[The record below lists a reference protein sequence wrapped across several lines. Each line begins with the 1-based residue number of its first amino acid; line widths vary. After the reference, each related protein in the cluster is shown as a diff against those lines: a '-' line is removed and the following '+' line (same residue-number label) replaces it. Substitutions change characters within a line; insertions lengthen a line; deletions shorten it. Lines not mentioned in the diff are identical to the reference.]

1 MRLYTYDTS
10 VIIAR
15 NIRSFPNVFRLSQV
29 VVTELVSSAND
40 DADREGWE
48 ALSLLYYRGGKLL
61 LPSFQDWAMA
71 SKVLYWLRQKRKK
84 EAGGRSPKLPP
95 GASQRMAFDALIAVT
110 AKRADVTV
118 VTENWDDFK
127 AIQYYCP
134 VKLIKA
140 SDFFQ

>member
-1 MRLYTYDTS
+1 MHLYTYDTS

-15 NIRSFPNVFRLSQV
+15 NIQTFPLSFWLSHV
-29 VVTELVSSAND
+29 VATELIFSAND
-40 DADREGWE
+40 DAARENWE

-61 LPSFQDWAMA
+61 LPSFQDWMMA
-71 SKVLYWLRQKRKK
+71 SKVLYWLSQKRKK

-140 SDFFQ
+140 SEFFQ

>member
-1 MRLYTYDTS
+1 
-10 VIIAR
+10 
-15 NIRSFPNVFRLSQV
+15 
-29 VVTELVSSAND
+29 
-40 DADREGWE
+40 
-48 ALSLLYYRGGKLL
+48 
-61 LPSFQDWAMA
+61 MA
-71 SKVLYWLRQKRKK
+71 SKVLYWLHQQRKK
-84 EAGGRSPKLPP
+84 KAGGRAPKLPP

-110 AKRADVTV
+110 AKRADVIV